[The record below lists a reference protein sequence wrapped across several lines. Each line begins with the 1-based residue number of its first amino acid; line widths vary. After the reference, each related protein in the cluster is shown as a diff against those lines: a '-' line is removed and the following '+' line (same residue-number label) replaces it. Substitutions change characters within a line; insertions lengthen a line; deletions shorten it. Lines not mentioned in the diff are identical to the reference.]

1 MARMRKYPVFFIN
14 SRSLMSAGAV
24 REALRVAIALSGWF
38 RTGAA
43 CMRRA
48 YRAGGFQRVVISGGG
63 HGNTES
69 PSVARA
75 MADFMLAAC
84 REKPWREVGSD
95 NLSRKRE
102 IGNAHGS

>member
-1 MARMRKYPVFFIN
+1 MNAGESGSN
-14 SRSLMSAGAV
+14 SQRWRHGSNAEIPGLFHQLEIPDEHRRSAGG
-24 REALRVAIALSGWF
+24 STGGD
-38 RTGAA
+38 RTIGMVSYWRSVYAA
-43 CMRRA
+43 RA

-84 REKPWREVGSD
+84 REKP
-95 NLSRKRE
+95 
-102 IGNAHGS
+102 